1 MKKDNWYFTLIDNST
16 TAVEYVVICVDEE
29 FERYIKQMRSAW
41 MNLHAELNGNS
52 NPEVS
57 VQFPH
62 VALVKS
68 LPASREEDVEESI
81 DNANGMW
88 AKLPLQPVHDL
99 LYTSGQ
105 LDRQAIFALL
115 RESEV
120 SGSKARLVMEKS
132 NLVYL
137 IIDPGDSS
145 EYIPIHTDFLNSNIV
160 NHTHAR
166 N

>member
-1 MKKDNWYFTLIDNST
+1 MTKHDWYFTIISNNDSAL
-16 TAVEYVVICVDEE
+16 EYAVICTDVA
-29 FERYIKQMRSAW
+29 FERYIKQMSSAW
-41 MNLHAELNGNS
+41 MNLHDALNGNS

-68 LPASREEDVEESI
+68 LPTSREEDVEESI

-105 LDRQAIFALL
+105 LERHAIFALL

-120 SGSKARLVMEKS
+120 SGSKARLIMEKP

-137 IIDPGDSS
+137 TIDPGDSS
-145 EYIPIHTDFLNSNIV
+145 KNIHTAYFNSDIISL
-160 NHTHAR
+160 
-166 N
+166 